1 MHEQTAVSPILALPR
16 LRDARGAGSYGVMLM
31 VAVLLHATFAFFMSR
46 PVHLASPALPG
57 GTEVVTLNDRNDVP
71 APVDPS
77 YRPDV
82 LKVLPPAEPTSP
94 VGPNQ
99 GPADTRQGK
108 IDPNV
113 LVSDANTGG
122 PVLVI
127 SPNSVSLESLLAQPP
142 AGGPGKG
149 QPGVGWRKRSDVAT
163 VEFRKLEVKPG
174 IVDVPVPAYPE
185 AVRNAGIEGTTTVQL
200 LLDLDGS
207 VMDAKVLNSSGNQ
220 VLDAA
225 AVEAAMRARFTPAM
239 QQDKPVRVWIS
250 FPYHFRL
257 AK

>member
-1 MHEQTAVSPILALPR
+1 MYEQTALSPVLALPR

-46 PVHLASPALPG
+46 PVHLASSPLPG
-57 GTEVVTLNDRNDVP
+57 DPAVITFHDINDVP

-94 VGPNQ
+94 VGPNP
-99 GPADTRQGK
+99 GPADSRQGK
-108 IDPNV
+108 IDPNAF
-113 LVSDANTGG
+113 VSDANTGG

-142 AGGPGKG
+142 TGGPGKG
-149 QPGVGWRKRSDVAT
+149 QPGVGWRKPSVVAT
-163 VEFRKLEVKPG
+163 VEFRKVEVKPR
-174 IVDVPVPAYPE
+174 IVDIPVPTYPD
-185 AVRNAGIEGTTTVQL
+185 AVRSAGIEGTTTAEL

-207 VMDAKVLNSSGNQ
+207 VMDARVLASSGNQ
-220 VLDAA
+220 MLDAA
-225 AVEAAMRARFTPAM
+225 AVKAAMKARFTPAM
-239 QQDKPVRVWIS
+239 QRDQPVRVWIS
-250 FPYHFRL
+250 IPYRFRL
-257 AK
+257 VK